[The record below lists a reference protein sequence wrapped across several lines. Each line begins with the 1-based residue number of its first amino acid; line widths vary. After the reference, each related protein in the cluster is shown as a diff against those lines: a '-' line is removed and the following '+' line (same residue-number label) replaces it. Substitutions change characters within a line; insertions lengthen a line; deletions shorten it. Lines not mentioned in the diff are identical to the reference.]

1 MSQAEVEPSEDDQVA
16 APETSVAK
24 SVNGRPPRVTHSRV
38 RGTDISSR
46 DEPSGGPA
54 INENRPMSAAWSSDR
69 ERFYSKTRRSDSGC
83 LEWTASK
90 VGPNGYGGFR
100 LGGKLMGA
108 HRAAWIIEYGEALT
122 SEQHILHSCDN
133 PLCVDIAHL
142 RVGTRADNA
151 ADRVAR
157 KRVNVARGEA
167 HHRTRFSD
175 ADVAYI
181 RQMVADGV
189 PRADIAAEIGSSYG
203 YISDI
208 VNGRCRT
215 LPSQPSK
222 VTPGMKSLLQSRDRF
237 EFHQARQATI
247 TNVVHPDDEIPGEEW
262 RQTAFEGYWVSSLG
276 RVRGKRGTI
285 LRPWSTQFGHLA
297 VECGRNGKHSVHA
310 LVCEAWHGPKPKGMW
325 VGHRDGNPKNN
336 VPANLRWVTPSENSR
351 DTTIHGKTRSATGEH
366 FNAKLTWPQVRAIR
380 AQFPAP
386 RGTVSRLALQY
397 GVNHTA
403 IIAIRD
409 NKVWQ
414 SNPAQ

>member
-1 MSQAEVEPSEDDQVA
+1 MELSRGDQVA
-16 APETSVAK
+16 APETSAAN
-24 SVNGRPPRVTHSRV
+24 SVNASPPRGFRSRA
-38 RGTDISSR
+38 RATDISGPN
-46 DEPSGGPA
+46 EPFSGPA
-54 INENRPMSAAWSSDR
+54 LNEKGLMPAAWSSDR
-69 ERFYSKTRRSDSGC
+69 ERFYSKTRRSDMGC
-83 LEWTASK
+83 LVWTASK

-122 SEQHILHSCDN
+122 PEQHILHSCDN

-157 KRVNVARGEA
+157 NRVNVARGEA

-181 RQMVADGV
+181 RRMVADGV

-215 LPSQPSK
+215 QPSQPSK
-222 VTPGMKSLLQSRDRF
+222 VTPGMKAILQSRARF
-237 EFHQARQATI
+237 EFHQTRLAKI
-247 TNVVHPDDEIPGEEW
+247 TDVIHPDDEIPSEEW
-262 RQTAFEGYWVSSLG
+262 RQTAFDGYWVSSLG
-276 RVRGKRGTI
+276 RVRGRRGTI
-285 LRPWSTQFGHLA
+285 LRPWSTKHGHLA
-297 VECGRNGKHSVHA
+297 VECGKNGNQSVHA
-310 LVCEAWHGPKPKGMW
+310 LVCEAWHGPKPEGMW
-325 VGHRDGNPKNN
+325 VGHRDGDPKNN
-336 VPANLRWVTPSENSR
+336 VPTNLRWVTPSENSR
-351 DTTIHGKTRSATGEH
+351 DTAIHGKTRSTTGEH

-380 AQFPAP
+380 AQFPGP
-386 RGTVSRLALQY
+386 RGTVRRLALQY

-409 NKVWQ
+409 NKVWRKDPEQ
-414 SNPAQ
+414 QLT